1 MSLLEICLIGAG
13 LAMDAFGVSIYK
25 GLVMKDHEAGKK
37 FLLALLFG
45 LFQFLMPILGWIIG
59 GQFASYIDSYAPW
72 VIFLILLYLGINT
85 IRSAGKEEEDQE
97 GDTTSW
103 WEMIMLAIAT
113 SIDAMAVGLAFAF
126 MDLDVVYAS
135 VWIGLVTFAIA
146 LMGIYLG
153 RFMGTF
159 VEKRAEMLGGLVLIF
174 LGIKFLLSGL
184 GLL

>member
-1 MSLLEICLIGAG
+1 
-13 LAMDAFGVSIYK
+13 
-25 GLVMKDHEAGKK
+25 
-37 FLLALLFG
+37 
-45 LFQFLMPILGWIIG
+45 
-59 GQFASYIDSYAPW
+59 
-72 VIFLILLYLGINT
+72 
-85 IRSAGKEEEDQE
+85 
-97 GDTTSW
+97 
-103 WEMIMLAIAT
+103 MLAIAT